1 MTNLHTG
8 LPFLSFSKN
17 MFPGATSIF
26 PGLTISQ
33 AEEQIR
39 TKRYHT
45 VLSNVRFA
53 GMRDFSLIRL
63 NQSVQP
69 STPFIVTAAP
79 EDADLASEALK
90 RGSVDWIP
98 TPFNEHEATAVVQLG
113 LWLFQLRRVGRLRCT
128 TYFMTL
134 ALRYGAQAYL
144 VKK

>member
-1 MTNLHTG
+1 MVPSTLLGGPQPILVVDDESSHLSTLPQFLEEYVPWCHFNL
-8 LPFLSFSKN
+8 SWSYD
-17 MFPGATSIF
+17 
-26 PGLTISQ
+26 Q

-98 TPFNEHEATAVVQLG
+98 TPFNEHEATTVVQLG
-113 LWLFQLRRVGRLRCT
+113 L
-128 TYFMTL
+128 
-134 ALRYGAQAYL
+134 
-144 VKK
+144 